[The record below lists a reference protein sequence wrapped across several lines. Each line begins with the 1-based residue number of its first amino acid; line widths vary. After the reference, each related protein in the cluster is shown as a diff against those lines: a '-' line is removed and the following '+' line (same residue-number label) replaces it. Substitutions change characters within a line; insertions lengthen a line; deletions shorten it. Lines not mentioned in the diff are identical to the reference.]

1 MPWHDSWTSMRAGKK
16 KPKQERTATAM
27 DWNISVDEPQQ
38 AAPES
43 TERMDLPEGVH
54 ELQIKTVSEDTTQ
67 LVLELAHEDR
77 RYWWVKV
84 SLKKGQTW
92 ARVLV
97 AQLAGALALSE
108 QEWSETQ
115 SDDLTG
121 RRVMAEIRHRVGT
134 NGRTFVNVWKF
145 MAIQQLADEAA
156 EVAKKPARTPAAKVK
171 QTAPAIGSDDIPF
184 AWLVAVIAS
193 VIGGG
198 A

>member
-1 MPWHDSWTSMRAGKK
+1 MAWHDSWTLMKRK
-16 KPKQERTATAM
+16 KPPQEREPM
-27 DWNISVDEPQQ
+27 DWDISVQEPEQ

-43 TERMDLPEGVH
+43 TERVDLPEGIH

-67 LVLELAHEDR
+67 LMLELAHEDR
-77 RYWWVKV
+77 KFWWVKV

-108 QEWSETQ
+108 QQWAETQ

-121 RRVMAEIRHRVGT
+121 RRVVAEIRHRVGT

-145 MAIQQLADEAA
+145 MPIQQLASEAA
-156 EVAKKPARTPAAKVK
+156 EVAKKPPRTPAAKVK
-171 QTAPAIGSDDIPF
+171 ATAPGIGSDDIPF
-184 AWLVAVIAS
+184 LWLAPLLVAL
-193 VIGGG
+193 IGG
-198 A
+198 AA

>member
-1 MPWHDSWTSMRAGKK
+1 
-16 KPKQERTATAM
+16 M
-27 DWNISVDEPQQ
+27 DWDISVDQPQQ

-54 ELQIKTVSEDTTQ
+54 ELKIKTVAEDTTQ

-77 RYWWVKV
+77 KFWWVKV
-84 SLKKGQTW
+84 TMKKGEGW

-97 AQLAGALALSE
+97 AQLAGALALSA

-115 SDDLTG
+115 MDDLTG

-134 NGRTFVNVWKF
+134 SGRTFVNVWKF
-145 MAIQQLADEAA
+145 TPIAELEQEAA

-184 AWLVAVIAS
+184 AWLAALVAS
-193 VIGGG
+193 VIGGV

>member
-1 MPWHDSWTSMRAGKK
+1 M
-16 KPKQERTATAM
+16 Q
-27 DWNISVDEPQQ
+27 WNISVEEPEQ
-38 AAPES
+38 AAPAS

-108 QEWSETQ
+108 QEWADTQ

-145 MAIQQLADEAA
+145 MAIPQLAEEAA
-156 EVAKKPARTPAAKVK
+156 EVAKRPARTPAAKVK

-184 AWLVAVIAS
+184 
-193 VIGGG
+193 
-198 A
+198 

>member
-1 MPWHDSWTSMRAGKK
+1 
-16 KPKQERTATAM
+16 M
-27 DWNISVDEPQQ
+27 DWNISVEEPEQ
-38 AAPES
+38 AATTS

-108 QEWSETQ
+108 QEWADTQ

-145 MAIQQLADEAA
+145 LPIEQLEQEAA
-156 EVAKKPARTPAAKVK
+156 AKRPARTPAAKVK

-184 AWLVAVIAS
+184 
-193 VIGGG
+193 
-198 A
+198 

>member
-1 MPWHDSWTSMRAGKK
+1 MPWHDSWTSMKAGRKK
-16 KPKQERTATAM
+16 QQQERKPM
-27 DWNISVDEPQQ
+27 DWNISVQEPEQ

-84 SLKKGQTW
+84 SLKKGQGW

-108 QEWSETQ
+108 QEWADTA

-121 RRVMAEIRHRVGT
+121 RRVMAEIRHRAGN
-134 NGRTFVNVWKF
+134 NGRVFVNVWKF
-145 MAIQQLADEAA
+145 MAIPQLEQEAA
-156 EVAKKPARTPAAKVK
+156 SKRPARTPAAKVRA
-171 QTAPAIGSDDIPF
+171 TAPAIGSDDIPF
-184 AWLVAVIAS
+184 
-193 VIGGG
+193 
-198 A
+198 

>member
-1 MPWHDSWTSMRAGKK
+1 MPWHDSWNAMRAGK
-16 KPKQERTATAM
+16 KPKQEREPM
-27 DWNISVDEPQQ
+27 DWNISVEEPEQ
-38 AAPES
+38 AAPAG

-108 QEWSETQ
+108 QEWSDTQ

-145 MAIQQLADEAA
+145 MPIPQLASEAA

-171 QTAPAIGSDDIPF
+171 ATAPAIGSDDIPF
-184 AWLVAVIAS
+184 
-193 VIGGG
+193 
-198 A
+198 

>member
-1 MPWHDSWTSMRAGKK
+1 MAWHDSWTAMRAGQ
-16 KPKQERTATAM
+16 KQLKEREQM

-43 TERMDLPEGVH
+43 TDRMDLPEGVY
-54 ELQIKTVSEDTTQ
+54 ELQIKTVSQETTQ

-108 QEWSETQ
+108 QEWADTA

-121 RRVMAEIRHRVGT
+121 RRVMAEIRHRAGN
-134 NGRTFVNVWKF
+134 NGRVFVNVWKF
-145 MAIQQLADEAA
+145 MPIEQLAEEAA
-156 EVAKKPARTPAAKVK
+156 VVAKKPARTPAAKVR
-171 QTAPAIGSDDIPF
+171 AASPAIGSDDIPF
-184 AWLVAVIAS
+184 
-193 VIGGG
+193 
-198 A
+198 